1 MGKTFKTPAEIAEF
15 TSNYALFPEQKRLK
29 NR

>member
-1 MGKTFKTPAEIAEF
+1 MGKTFNSHAEIAEF
-15 TSNYALFPEQKRLK
+15 TSNSALFPEQKSLK